1 MVVILTPIVLMVV
14 GIPGLPNLCNP
25 IHLELQPWLGF
36 TYQLHTMAGDLGL
49 TWGLWITCVKSEGTK
64 CGVNLLLL
72 PMPNK
77 CYLQLVVHIIYI
89 YIYLHQHRHRC
100 SHIVVRKPKFHSTS
114 GISDFVLFSSL
125 DFYSITSNW
134 LSFRAKELLGYRIPR
149 HTLDF
154 RWSSSGKKSTDVW

>member
-1 MVVILTPIVLMVV
+1 MWCQFIASAYAQQVLPPTCCIYYIYIYIL
-14 GIPGLPNLCNP
+14 
-25 IHLELQPWLGF
+25 F
-36 TYQLHTMAGDLGL
+36 TY
-49 TWGLWITCVKSEGTK
+49 
-64 CGVNLLLL
+64 
-72 PMPNK
+72 
-77 CYLQLVVHIIYI
+77 YIYI

-154 RWSSSGKKSTDVW
+154 RWSSSGKKSTDV